1 MGLSFNR
8 EPRLPF
14 AFKTCEVVLLLMAGY
29 ALKGSRHTLVLRVC
43 VCGGGVALNGACTV
57 SPGCTKEFFNESWA
71 YVVYIL
77 CEGIVSPSYVQIN
90 KRPIQSD

>member
-1 MGLSFNR
+1 MMGLSFNR

-43 VCGGGVALNGACTV
+43 VCVGGWHLMEHVRYHLD
-57 SPGCTKEFFNESWA
+57 
-71 YVVYIL
+71 
-77 CEGIVSPSYVQIN
+77 VQ
-90 KRPIQSD
+90 KSFLMKVGHT